1 MKKKMTNSFES
12 DNSEE
17 YDLEQCLELAKY
29 VADKYFGGHYTIY
42 SFTFGYKFMMGT
54 VTDRDEIQEA
64 DTYEE
69 LIDAVINGTAEAV
82 LEVGKDLGLNSG
94 NLEMLE
100 KLV

>member
-17 YDLEQCLELAKY
+17 YDLEKCLELAKY

-54 VTDRDEIQEA
+54 VTNRDEIQEE

-69 LIDAVINGTAEAV
+69 LIDAVINGTSEGLIEAGGWDK
-82 LEVGKDLGLNSG
+82 EWGFGKF
-94 NLEMLE
+94 E
-100 KLV
+100 

>member
-54 VTDRDEIQEA
+54 VTNRDEIQEE

-69 LIDAVINGTAEAV
+69 LIDAVINGTSEGLIEAGGWDK
-82 LEVGKDLGLNSG
+82 EWGFGKF
-94 NLEMLE
+94 E
-100 KLV
+100 